1 MKKFKYFTAIIAM
14 FLTMMMLFASVTVYA
29 AEPTNI
35 ITGEQAQKI
44 ALTHVQSA
52 LMLSEDETLDKWHWG
67 MKISKPTAMYDLAG
81 NISSYYFSLSD
92 ENGGAAGYIIIGS
105 NPSYAPVVE
114 YATSGYF
121 YPAEALETED
131 ATTIYYTGGMD
142 YLIGNGET
150 YMDVSSFGDVVE
162 ATEEVNGNVSMY
174 SVEDY
179 SDEWEMWK
187 NILAAPVPA
196 SNPPTSGGAITKPD
210 NYEAGYQTK
219 NAKNITGYG
228 LTYKTMDD
236 FDSSNH
242 CAPTAATNI
251 MYYWYNRSS
260 STYGSLRK
268 DNDSTWVAT
277 FNRFHALMGTTD
289 TGGTLNAN
297 LKDAYITYYEDAGF
311 NPSVTYYSSA
321 SWNNMKI
328 EIDNNYPFHMMVQG
342 HYYYGNHSIVGVGY
356 EEYKHSTFSYSRY
369 IRVVDGWTSSSGRF
383 VHTSV
388 GSDEVRMVKVRP
400 S

>member
-174 SVEDY
+174 
-179 SDEWEMWK
+179 
-187 NILAAPVPA
+187 P
-196 SNPPTSGGAITKPD
+196 
-210 NYEAGYQTK
+210 
-219 NAKNITGYG
+219 
-228 LTYKTMDD
+228 
-236 FDSSNH
+236 
-242 CAPTAATNI
+242 
-251 MYYWYNRSS
+251 
-260 STYGSLRK
+260 
-268 DNDSTWVAT
+268 
-277 FNRFHALMGTTD
+277 
-289 TGGTLNAN
+289 
-297 LKDAYITYYEDAGF
+297 
-311 NPSVTYYSSA
+311 
-321 SWNNMKI
+321 
-328 EIDNNYPFHMMVQG
+328 
-342 HYYYGNHSIVGVGY
+342 
-356 EEYKHSTFSYSRY
+356 
-369 IRVVDGWTSSSGRF
+369 
-383 VHTSV
+383 
-388 GSDEVRMVKVRP
+388 
-400 S
+400 